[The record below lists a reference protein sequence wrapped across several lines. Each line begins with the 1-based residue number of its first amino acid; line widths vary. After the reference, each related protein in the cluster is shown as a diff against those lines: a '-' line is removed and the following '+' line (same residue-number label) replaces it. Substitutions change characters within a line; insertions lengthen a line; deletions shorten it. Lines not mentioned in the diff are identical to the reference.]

1 MGVKSNRIMNTL
13 IDDLK
18 KSSTLQGEE
27 LDNFL
32 YEVNAKYT
40 TPEDR
45 KVITDYFMEQADE
58 IEKEIDELNANLT
71 IRVQLKKSIDI
82 LPMSYIAKQ
91 YFGKSASWLYQRING
106 NKVRGKVY
114 TLNENEVNIFNRALI
129 DISKQIGSLSVNPIG

>member
-1 MGVKSNRIMNTL
+1 MSAL
-13 IDDLK
+13 INDLK

-32 YEVNAKYT
+32 YEVKAKYT

-45 KVITDYFMEQADE
+45 KVITDYFMGIADE
-58 IEKEIDELNANLT
+58 IEKDIDDLNAQLT
-71 IRVQLKKSIDI
+71 IRIQLQKSIDI

-114 TLNENEVNIFNRALI
+114 TLNSDEISTFNKALQ